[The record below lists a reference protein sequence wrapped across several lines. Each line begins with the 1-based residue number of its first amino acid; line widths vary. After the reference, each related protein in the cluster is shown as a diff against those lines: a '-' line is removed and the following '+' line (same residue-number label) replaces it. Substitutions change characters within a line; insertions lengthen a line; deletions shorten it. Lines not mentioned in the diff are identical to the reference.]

1 MLSQKFGIKKQGIK
15 TGGMRDPL
23 RQWSR
28 LNPSQAAPFAA
39 FIRLKNKL
47 IARLGLLMLC
57 LLQAHYAFAAGP
69 KAGDFY
75 IGFAAGI
82 FTPDFSIPK
91 NGLPSVT
98 GPPETNYIVI
108 PIGGFPI
115 AIGLSGGV
123 PGATGEDSIRPENY
137 DILAFGG
144 NFGYKITDT
153 VGIQMDFDISFPDI
167 QIQDVGVGNVIG
179 ANGRLGQVQIM
190 QPGILP
196 ITASVIYTF
205 MPESLFSP
213 YVGIGLMVTTFSSR
227 GVEANSDE
235 VLTLDGGVEYG
246 YLLHTGVMLDVSDD
260 WYAFADI
267 RYGRIDSPDIKDRF
281 GDKVP
286 LDTFE
291 YRQFKFGVGYRF

>member
-1 MLSQKFGIKKQGIK
+1 
-15 TGGMRDPL
+15 
-23 RQWSR
+23 
-28 LNPSQAAPFAA
+28 
-39 FIRLKNKL
+39 
-47 IARLGLLMLC
+47 MLC

-153 VGIQMDFDISFPDI
+153 IGIQMDFDVSFPDI

-179 ANGRLGQVQIM
+179 VNGRLGQVQIM